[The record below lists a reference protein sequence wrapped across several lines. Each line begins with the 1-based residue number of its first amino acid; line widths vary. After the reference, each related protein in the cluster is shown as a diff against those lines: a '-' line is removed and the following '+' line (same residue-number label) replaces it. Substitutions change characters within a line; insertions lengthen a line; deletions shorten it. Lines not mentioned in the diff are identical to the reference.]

1 MLFMDKS
8 IDNIATFFCKL
19 KARIKPFVSNFIC
32 QHIEINPKGCGNS
45 FKLRY

>member
-19 KARIKPFVSNFIC
+19 KARIKQFIS
-32 QHIEINPKGCGNS
+32 I
-45 FKLRY
+45 FT